1 MDIAAYIS
9 ELLEHQDKLIV
20 PGLGTFYRS
29 RLEGYYNKEQQQFYP
44 PSLQLQFNAEL
55 QEDDGKLV
63 EAMTAD
69 HQMATATAKYHI
81 EKYAAG
87 IIQLASTDTV
97 AIGDLGTFTMRR
109 RQLVFMPK
117 KLNNNN
123 ELFYGLAP
131 VTLRRNRMQLSGT
144 PKPVMHMPV
153 TEKPSA
159 FTAALL
165 RGEPMPGKSLNSVNE
180 PVPQQMDEDG
190 KKPARISTWILVV
203 ALMILISGIA
213 LICAYK
219 YNPALFDRFRGQNE
233 LPPITTK
240 EKKRARD
247 ISDSIQHSIDAQKNI
262 GVNTAVD
269 SNSKSKI
276 LAPEAA
282 RDTFAIVIG
291 KFKELSGALKEF
303 DRYKYAYAGQ
313 ISLGIHTSST
323 DTENPY
329 RLTAITYTT
338 SIDSAKKHLDPLKRL
353 LGLPTLF
360 IETFPYKKQQ

>member
-9 ELLEHQDKLIV
+9 ELLEHQDKLVV

-29 RLEGYYNKEQQQFYP
+29 RLDGYYSKEQQQFYP
-44 PSLQLQFNAEL
+44 PSLQLQFNPEL

-63 EAMTAD
+63 EAITAD
-69 HQMATATAKYHI
+69 QAMGASTAKYHI
-81 EKYAAG
+81 EKYASG
-87 IIQLASTDTV
+87 IIQLASTDAV

-109 RQLVFMPK
+109 SQLVFMPK

-131 VTLRRNRMQLSGT
+131 VRLRRNRMQLSGT
-144 PKPVMHMPV
+144 PKAALQMPV

-165 RGEPMPGKSLNSVNE
+165 RGEPMPGKSLSTVNE
-180 PVPQQMDEDG
+180 PEPQQELDEDG
-190 KKPARISTWILVV
+190 KKPARISTWVLVV
-203 ALMILISGIA
+203 ALIILISGIG

-233 LPPITTK
+233 PPPITIS
-240 EKKRARD
+240 EKKRARA

-262 GVNTAVD
+262 GVTPAVD
-269 SNSKSKI
+269 SSTKSKI

-282 RDTFAIVIG
+282 RDTFGLVIG
-291 KFKELSGALKEF
+291 KFAALSGASKEF
-303 DRYKYAYAGQ
+303 DRYRYTGLSVEIRK
-313 ISLGIHTSST
+313 SPS
-323 DTENPY
+323 DNVNPY
-329 RLTAITYTT
+329 QLVIATYFKA
-338 SIDSAKKHLDPLKRL
+338 DSAQKHLNEFQNKLKL
-353 LGLPTLF
+353 QDIF
-360 IETFPYKKQQ
+360 IQEYPYKKQQ